1 MGTLPLVGGVR
12 ALGLVLVTAL
22 ALVAASCSIGDD
34 GSPTTEIDGL
44 GSSLREIRALARAEG
59 GLELVA
65 WPGYVDP
72 ASTGPFAQQTG
83 CTVNVTEATDTDEM
97 LSLFRSGDY
106 DGVSASGDV
115 SGLLMSGGDV
125 APIDPELVPN
135 YDVVQSGVKNRAF
148 NSRDGRPYG
157 MPIGR
162 AANLLVFRTDT
173 VPEDTESWSVI
184 WDDARR
190 YTGRLS
196 IPDDAMVIADA
207 AKYLQTTRPRL
218 GIDDPYQLDEEQFRA
233 ALRLLRA
240 QAPYVGEYWTR
251 GDSAQVESFRSG
263 ESALGTTRP
272 ERLPTMEAAGIPL
285 EAVKP
290 VEGVT
295 GWSDTWM
302 VASHA
307 ANPNCMY
314 LWMDYAASPEVQ
326 ARFAESQT
334 PGARQPRR
342 LPAHEGSGRVH
353 RAPCRGRR
361 VVGGRRL
368 LDDAERGLRRP
379 GARGD
384 VQDARRVEGRLG
396 RPSRVSLSSVATPV
410 PMGQD
415 TPVPPSPQ

>member
-1 MGTLPLVGGVR
+1 VGTLSPVGGVR

-44 GSSLREIRALARAEG
+44 GSSVREIRALARAEAR
-59 GLELVA
+59 LELVA

-72 ASTGPFAQQTG
+72 ASTGPFARQTG
-83 CTVNVTEATDTDEM
+83 CMVNVTEATDTDEM

-106 DGVSASGDV
+106 DGVSASGDI
-115 SGLLMSGGDV
+115 SGLLMSDGDV

-173 VPEDTESWSVI
+173 APEDTESWSVI

-196 IPDDAMVIADA
+196 IPDDAMFIADA
-207 AKYLQTTRPRL
+207 AKYLQATRPRL
-218 GIDDPYQLDEEQFRA
+218 GIEDPYQLDEQQFRA

-240 QAPYVGEYWTR
+240 QAPYVGEYWAR

-285 EAVKP
+285 MAVKP

-326 ARFAESQT
+326 ARFAESQHQAPVNLVACQLMKDPDGCTSLHAADDEWWEDIDYWTT
-334 PGARQPRR
+334 PSEDCGDPAREE
-342 LPAHEGSGRVH
+342 A
-353 RAPCRGRR
+353 CKT
-361 VVGGRRL
+361 
-368 LDDAERGLRRP
+368 LDDWKAAWADLRG
-379 GARGD
+379 
-384 VQDARRVEGRLG
+384 
-396 RPSRVSLSSVATPV
+396 
-410 PMGQD
+410 
-415 TPVPPSPQ
+415 

>member
-1 MGTLPLVGGVR
+1 MGTLSLVGGVR

-22 ALVAASCSIGDD
+22 ALVAASCSVGDD

-72 ASTGPFAQQTG
+72 ASTGPFARQTG

-115 SGLLMSGGDV
+115 SGLLMSDGDV

-135 YDVVQSGVKNRAF
+135 YDVVQTGAKNRAF

-218 GIDDPYQLDEEQFRA
+218 GIDDPYQLDEAQFRA
-233 ALRLLRA
+233 ALRLLRR

-251 GDSAQVESFRSG
+251 GDQAQVESFRSG

-272 ERLPTMEAAGIPL
+272 ERLPTMQAAGIPL

-326 ARFAESQT
+326 ARFAESQNQAPVNLVACQLMT
-334 PGARQPRR
+334 DPGACTALHAADDEWWEDVDYWTTPSEDCGD
-342 LPAHEGSGRVH
+342 PAREETCKTLDEWK
-353 RAPCRGRR
+353 AAWADLRG
-361 VVGGRRL
+361 
-368 LDDAERGLRRP
+368 
-379 GARGD
+379 
-384 VQDARRVEGRLG
+384 
-396 RPSRVSLSSVATPV
+396 
-410 PMGQD
+410 
-415 TPVPPSPQ
+415 